1 MQKNINPVTEGIE
14 EHADSMEKNL
24 VSQIFEKDEE
34 IARLKQELAE
44 THQYINDFVYTS
56 AHALK
61 SPVANLNLI
70 TILLEK
76 TSEIEEVK
84 GYLETIKSSVKRL
97 DQTIS
102 GMVLGFQVQTVHG
115 NPEVL
120 LLESVVE
127 TVIKKIKG
135 NYSCLP
141 VKVFSNYEVETI
153 FFNKKILTDILNN
166 LLQNALNYKPEHG
179 DLEIEISSKKIN
191 EMVLL
196 EIKDNGIGIDMEKHA
211 KDLFQPFKKF
221 SSRSNGNGMALYIS
235 KILLEK
241 YNGKIDVISKL
252 NYGTTVKCYFKEP
265 QK

>member
-1 MQKNINPVTEGIE
+1 MQKNINPVKESFE
-14 EHADSMEKNL
+14 ERTDSLDKHL
-24 VSQIFEKDEE
+24 VSQINQKDEE
-34 IARLKQELAE
+34 IARLKQELAA
-44 THQYINDFVYTS
+44 THQYLNDFVYTS

-76 TSEIEEVK
+76 TNDIEEVK
-84 GYLETIKSSVKRL
+84 GYLDTIKNSIKRL
-97 DQTIS
+97 DQNIS
-102 GMVLGFQVQTVHG
+102 GMVSGFQVQTEKG
-115 NPEVL
+115 NPEIVT
-120 LLESVVE
+120 LESIVE

-141 VKVFSNYEVETI
+141 VKVKTNYEVGTI

-166 LLQNALNYKPEHG
+166 LLQNALNYKSEHG
-179 DLEIEISSKKIN
+179 ELEIEINSEKIDD
-191 EMVLL
+191 MVLL
-196 EIKDNGIGIDMEKHA
+196 EVKDNGIGIDMEKHV

-221 SSRSNGNGMALYIS
+221 SSRSNGNGMGLYLS
-235 KILLEK
+235 KILIEK
-241 YNGKIDVISKL
+241 YNGKIEVISKL